1 MVFKSAAI
9 AAIVAAFS
17 SQQAVLAA
25 ADRSGASL
33 PSAAEAPSLCV
44 RNDNF
49 CDCGDDEPETSACS
63 FYSSARFQCKSTVYN
78 MTVPLSQVDDG
89 ICDCCDGSD
98 ETIGCT
104 NKCQGL
110 ADTVRVEEERLES
123 IKRAGKMAVAKLAAE
138 AQSRLAGVRKDAE
151 SAREAVQS
159 MEALVTS
166 LREEQRVARDK
177 ENEESNKYDEEIR
190 KLDAQAVDTIKML
203 VPRRLLIDVLSHAA
217 LRLDKDVLEVLLIEI
232 SRNKEQSGIS
242 ADDAAAIAT
251 FEESRAASSAA
262 VSGEVGADGST
273 TANALDASPARST
286 GPLEERM
293 ADNLSLSRFS
303 DEFLVKLVFSL
314 FDKFE
319 AGCKDKTIFD
329 KLSSTD
335 PAMSHVCRVI
345 DVYKS
350 NKAFAKGVLESM
362 ISATRALQD
371 RISETESLM
380 RAERRKITEAD
391 EVERDFGPDNVL
403 FTFWGQCYTT
413 YHDKYN
419 YKICPFKE
427 AKQDHVT
434 LGRFAKWEYNSDGA
448 MVFKYEE
455 GQKCFG
461 IRDREMTLTLR
472 CASGETKLAEV
483 SEPETCVYKGV
494 LDTPVAC

>member
-9 AAIVAAFS
+9 AAIVAALS
-17 SQQAVLAA
+17 SQRATALAA
-25 ADRSGASL
+25 T
-33 PSAAEAPSLCV
+33 EAPSSLCV

-63 FYSSARFQCKSTVYN
+63 FYSSAQFQCKSTVYN
-78 MTVPLSQVDDG
+78 MTVPLSRVDDG

-110 ADTVRVEEERLES
+110 ADTARAEEERLES

-138 AQSRLAGVRKDAE
+138 AQSRLASVKKDAE
-151 SAREAVQS
+151 AAREAVQS
-159 MEALVTS
+159 MEALVAS
-166 LREEQRVARDK
+166 LREEQRASRDK
-177 ENEESNKYDEEIR
+177 EEEENKKYDEEVR
-190 KLDAQAVDTIKML
+190 KLDEQAVDTVKML
-203 VPRRLLIDVLSHAA
+203 VPRRLLIDILSHAA
-217 LRLDKDVLEVLLIEI
+217 LRLEKDVLEVLLIEI

-242 ADDAAAIAT
+242 ADDAAAIET
-251 FEESRAASSAA
+251 YEQFRASSA
-262 VSGEVGADGST
+262 VSLSGEVGADGA
-273 TANALDASPARST
+273 TAEALNASPPPPRSP
-286 GPLEERM
+286 GALEERM

-319 AGCKDKTIFD
+319 AGCADKTILD
-329 KLSSTD
+329 KLASTD
-335 PAMSHVCRVI
+335 PAMGHVCRVI
-345 DVYKS
+345 DVYNS
-350 NKAFAKGVLESM
+350 NKAFAKGVLDSM
-362 ISATRALQD
+362 ISAGKALQD
-371 RISETESLM
+371 RISDTESLM
-380 RAERRKITEAD
+380 RVERRKITEAD
-391 EVERDFGPDNVL
+391 EVERDFGPDDVL

-413 YHDKYN
+413 FHDKYT

-427 AKQDHVT
+427 AKQDHTT
-434 LGRFAKWEYNSDGA
+434 LGRYTKWEYNSEGA
-448 MVFKYEE
+448 MVFKYEG

-472 CASGETKLAEV
+472 CSSGETTLSEV